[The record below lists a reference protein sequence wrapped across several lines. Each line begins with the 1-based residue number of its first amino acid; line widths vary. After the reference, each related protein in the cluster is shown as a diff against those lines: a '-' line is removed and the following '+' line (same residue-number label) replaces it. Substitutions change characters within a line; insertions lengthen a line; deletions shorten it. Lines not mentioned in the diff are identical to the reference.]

1 MESELVRTFAFHGG
15 LVLFKTI
22 LMSPLTGFHRIKN
35 SVSKVLDSVLNTA
48 IKSRK
53 IYFVLFFDRLMRI
66 LRIYLWEPNPM

>member
-35 SVSKVLDSVLNTA
+35 SVSKVLTVLNTA
-48 IKSRK
+48 INSRK
-53 IYFVLFFDRLMRI
+53 IYFVLFF
-66 LRIYLWEPNPM
+66 